1 MASNGKTEEIRDCCS
16 ASAGQEVKCVV
27 KETIS
32 SKPNVDCSGGGGGC
46 CASAGE
52 EDEQSK
58 ANDGGCCP
66 GSSGVAAS
74 RQECCSEDK
83 PQIGGC
89 CSASNEDV
97 ALARSCCS
105 EDKSKGANCCS
116 GNIDNAVLPQKS
128 CFEDKSESVSK
139 CAKSEGVEQVSKQD
153 CCAAKPTCGT
163 SSGCCGG
170 NDEEK
175 IIPEKGCS
183 LESAPIAKATCCD
196 TADVAAKSSCG
207 SSSDCCGGADNDR
220 RLPDKGC
227 CSESTPVAKVT
238 CCSTADTAT
247 KSSCG
252 SSNGCCGDADNDR
265 RLPPEKG
272 CSSKSA
278 PVAKATCCS
287 STDIQAKL
295 SRDTSSGCCS
305 GDDKI
310 ADKACSQSV
319 AYAGASCCDTATTAA
334 KPSCGTSDGCCR
346 DEDDINVVLKKCCQS
361 EGTSVAK
368 PKCCGTNDKA
378 TDECCKAPLA
388 TLAATSGSDIHCT
401 DKCCEDNTSCDAT
414 PESGAGGCVDHL
426 QLALDRYE
434 AALRRG
440 LCLCRMAI
448 EQLGFNCCKSDP
460 AQGVTRAVKGGC
472 NAGVLEK
479 NATDL
484 EVNIHSRCSSDLPKK
499 EAIVVSSVEHNQ
511 NDLDIEAAAG
521 REHVVL
527 NVSGMT
533 CTGCSKKMMNVLA
546 GVRGLSNAQVT
557 FVSGSAEF
565 DLDSSVC
572 DNVEQVVL
580 RIEKETGFRC
590 LRIISGRQE
599 LSVLMTAATARQ
611 MHETAMLGLM
621 SVTKGKKGLYTIAYD
636 PTLVGA
642 RSLLPP
648 DATLAPPS
656 DDASIAEGKRRL
668 IETACSTVLAA
679 ILTIPVVVLEWSDTP
694 VPHRKVSIIALVL
707 GTCVQIIAIPEFY
720 VGALKSL
727 IYSHVIEMDM
737 LVVISITAAYVYSVV
752 AFGLQRA
759 GISLEQEAF
768 FETSTMLITLVL
780 LGRLIAAW
788 ARMRAVSAV
797 SLRSLQ
803 ADSALL
809 VGHTGETTEIDA
821 RLLHF
826 GDQISIPPHARIVT
840 DGQVVSGVSEVDES
854 MVTGESLP
862 VAKQVGDKVIAGTI
876 NGSGVMQVAIT
887 RLPGENS
894 ITDIAKLVEN
904 AVASKPRVQDL
915 ADRVAS
921 WFIPVVV
928 GIAILVF
935 CIWVAIAIEV
945 RDRNAGGAIGLSI
958 TYAIAV
964 LAISCP
970 CALGLAVPMVLVIA
984 GGIAARA
991 GVIIKAADAIERS
1004 YKITDVVFDKTGT
1017 LTEGD
1022 LQVVRESTMSHEIT
1036 LSDEETRAL
1045 TFALVTD
1052 NPHPVSVSVA
1062 AYLAA
1067 TYPKQAK
1074 KSLQSIVSIPGAGIE
1089 AQYGD
1094 INIKAGNPYW
1104 LEVESHPEV
1113 THFLQDAMTTF
1124 CITLNG
1130 KLVAVYGLQST
1141 LRSNAS
1147 SVIAELNGRG
1157 ITCHIV
1163 SGDNSEAVSLVA
1175 SSLNIPP
1182 ANITSRSSPA
1192 QKQQYVQRLQSTHNK
1207 KVLFLGDGTNDAVA
1221 IAQADVGV
1229 QMGSTSDVTGAV
1241 ADVVLLSHRL
1251 ESVIFL
1257 LELSR
1262 AAVWRIVFN
1271 FVWSAV
1277 YNVFAILLAAGAFV
1291 RVRIPPAYAG
1301 LGEMVSVV
1309 PVIVA
1314 AATLGMG
1321 LGRGQGKK

>member
-1 MASNGKTEEIRDCCS
+1 MSSSASSRRRGCNDECLRRIAARLCALNDCSRLASEAESAENEVCCGVSSADAVASNDKTEEIRDCCS

-27 KETIS
+27 KESIS
-32 SKPNVDCSGGGGGC
+32 SRPNNVDCSGGGC
-46 CASAGE
+46 CVSAG
-52 EDEQSK
+52 
-58 ANDGGCCP
+58 GGE
-66 GSSGVAAS
+66 
-74 RQECCSEDK
+74 ECCSEDK

-89 CSASNEDV
+89 CSANNEDT

-105 EDKSKGANCCS
+105 GDRSKGAN
-116 GNIDNAVLPQKS
+116 D
-128 CFEDKSESVSK
+128 
-139 CAKSEGVEQVSKQD
+139 
-153 CCAAKPTCGT
+153 
-163 SSGCCGG
+163 
-170 NDEEK
+170 EK

-196 TADVAAKSSCG
+196 TANIAAKSSCG
-207 SSSDCCGGADNDR
+207 SSNDCCGGADDDRRLPEKGCSSESTPVAKVTCCRGTADTAAKPSCGSSNSCCGGADNDR
-220 RLPDKGC
+220 RLPEKAC
-227 CSESTPVAKVT
+227 SSESA
-238 CCSTADTAT
+238 S
-247 KSSCG
+247 
-252 SSNGCCGDADNDR
+252 
-265 RLPPEKG
+265 
-272 CSSKSA
+272 
-278 PVAKATCCS
+278 VAKATCCS
-287 STDIQAKL
+287 TTDIQAQF
-295 SRDTSSGCCS
+295 SHGTSSGCCS
-305 GDDKI
+305 DDDNI
-310 ADKACSQSV
+310 ADKACSQSM
-319 AYAGASCCDTATTAA
+319 AYTGA
-334 KPSCGTSDGCCR
+334 PSRGISDGCCR
-346 DEDDINVVLKKCCQS
+346 DEDNIDVVLENCCQS
-361 EGTSVAK
+361 ESTSVAK

-378 TDECCKAPLA
+378 TDDCCKAPVA
-388 TLAATSGSDIHCT
+388 TLAATSGSDIQCT
-401 DKCCEDNTSCDAT
+401 DKCCEDNSSCDAT

-460 AQGVTRAVKGGC
+460 AQGVTRAVKGRC
-472 NAGVLEK
+472 NAAVLEK

-499 EAIVVSSVEHNQ
+499 EAIVVSSVEHGQ

-565 DLDSSVC
+565 DLDPSVC
-572 DNVEQVVL
+572 DSVEQVVL

-611 MHETAMLGLM
+611 MHGTAMLGLM

-759 GISLEQEAF
+759 GIALEQEAF

-803 ADSALL
+803 ADRALL
-809 VGHTGETTEIDA
+809 VGPTGETTEIDA

-826 GDQISIPPHARIVT
+826 GDRISIPPHARIVT
-840 DGQVVSGVSEVDES
+840 DGKVVSGVSEVDES

-862 VAKQVGDKVIAGTI
+862 VVKQIGDKVIAGTI

-915 ADRVAS
+915 ADKVAS

-1022 LQVVRESTMSHEIT
+1022 LQVVRERTISHEIT

-1094 INIKAGNPYW
+1094 ITIKAGNPYW
-1104 LEVESHPEV
+1104 LEVESRAEV
-1113 THFLQDAMTTF
+1113 TQFLQDAMTTF

-1130 KLVAVYGLQST
+1130 KLIAVYGLQST

-1175 SSLNIPP
+1175 CSLNIPP
-1182 ANITSRSSPA
+1182 ANMTSRSSPA
-1192 QKQQYVQRLQSTHNK
+1192 QKQQYVQQLQSAHNK

-1257 LELSR
+1257 LDLSR

-1309 PVIVA
+1309 PVIIA

-1321 LGRGQGKK
+1321 LGRRQGKK